1 MEGPTNRKSTA
12 PRYSTEQWEKH
23 RALITRLYSKENK
36 RLIDVCDTLI
46 NEHGFHA
53 TTRSLKHRIRVWHL
67 DKKQKD
73 HEMRAIV
80 KTYLRRK
87 SEGKQSV
94 FRIRGR
100 SIDHGEIVRYFRRKG
115 IYNLDSLSSELAN
128 APSTPPEIT
137 CHTPDPEDHDSAES
151 VTNTQGSESA
161 LSPMDSVTT
170 YDEDAAAEKFIQIH
184 RKAFS
189 EELAMQEEKVKSES
203 PPDSSMVRSVQV
215 TPSTPTNLQE
225 MEYVL
230 SFTKDFLRS
239 SLSWTRTPGLRSV
252 TIDPV
257 HWRNDFLQASY
268 LFRTL
273 GTDLAFAEFSSV
285 YDRIPSLLESQDP
298 AFFAVL
304 VGLLCFPQ
312 NPLDFALSHQMF
324 RYIWSMAQ
332 VVLGR
337 THPITLLLSCALTSD
352 QREPLATLA
361 LRAGSDVAEA
371 NLGPHHPETVQF
383 WEQLANGHADLEQ
396 YSEAIHYREKILEAH
411 RAMDGDFSPYTC
423 WALLDLACVYVHA
436 DRDEEAWAFIEQG
449 LRLAETF
456 APIPRTEIQ
465 IRGIGRMAFINEKQG
480 RSAISRMLLRQA
492 VDVGTELLGSQQIDS
507 FLSKKESQI
516 KNEKWRPFSQ
526 EIRKS
531 AMKGGSDNKLVGHA
545 SHRVDRP
552 DLNGLAS
559 SLWNMNKGRTMI
571 MQKERN
577 TTVNG
582 NSRISRNLLNLFM
595 IQSMSDAKDKVSP
608 PRCFEMNEAQ
618 YNPTGSLR

>member
-1 MEGPTNRKSTA
+1 MEGPANKKSGA

-36 RLIDVCDTLI
+36 RLIDVCDILI
-46 NEHGFHA
+46 HEHGFHA

-87 SEGKQSV
+87 SQGKQSV

-115 IYNLDSLSSELAN
+115 IYNLDSLSAELSN
-128 APSTPPEIT
+128 APETPPEIT

-161 LSPMDSVTT
+161 PSPLDSVTT
-170 YDEDAAAEKFIQIH
+170 CDEDVVADSFLRLHQ
-184 RKAFS
+184 RTVS
-189 EELAMQEEKVKSES
+189 EEPVMQEEKVKSES
-203 PPDSSMVRSVQV
+203 PPDYPMVTSVQV
-215 TPSTPTNLQE
+215 NPSTPTNLQE

-239 SLSWTRTPGLRSV
+239 SLSWTCTPSLRPV
-252 TIDPV
+252 NIDPV

-285 YDRIPSLLESQDP
+285 YDRIPTLLESQDP
-298 AFFAVL
+298 AFFAIMI
-304 VGLLCFPQ
+304 GLLCFPQ

-324 RYIWSMAQ
+324 RYIWQMAQ

-352 QREPLATLA
+352 QRERLATLA
-361 LRAGSDVAEA
+361 LRAGSDAAEA
-371 NLGPHHPETVQF
+371 NLGPHHPETMQF
-383 WEQLANGHADLEQ
+383 WEQLANGYADLEQ
-396 YSEAIHYREKILEAH
+396 YSEAIMYRQKILEAH
-411 RAMDGDFSPYTC
+411 KETDGETSPYTC
-423 WALLDLACVYVHA
+423 WALLDLACVYIHA
-436 DRDEEAWAFIEQG
+436 DQDEEAWSFIERG
-449 LRLAETF
+449 LKLAENYP
-456 APIPRTEIQ
+456 PIPRTEIQ

-480 RSAISRMLLRQA
+480 RPAVSRMLLRQA
-492 VDVGTELLGSQQIDS
+492 VDVGTELLGSQQIDR
-507 FLSKKESQI
+507 FLSKAELQI
-516 KNEKWRPFSQ
+516 KTEKWRPFSQ

-531 AMKGGSDNKLVGHA
+531 AMKVGPDTKLVGHA
-545 SHRVDRP
+545 SHGVDRS

-559 SLWNMNKGRTMI
+559 SLWKMNKGRPMI

-595 IQSMSDAKDKVSP
+595 IQSMSERKGRVSP
-608 PRCFEMNEAQ
+608 PRCFEVNEGQ
-618 YNPTGSLR
+618 YRPWGSLG